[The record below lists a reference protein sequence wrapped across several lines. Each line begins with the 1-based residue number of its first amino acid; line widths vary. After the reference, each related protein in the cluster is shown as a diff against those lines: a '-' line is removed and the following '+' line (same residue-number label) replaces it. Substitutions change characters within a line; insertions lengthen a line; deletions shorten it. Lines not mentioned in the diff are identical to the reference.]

1 MRSFAQMEDNEST
14 VGKNH
19 FKNCQIKG
27 TKWVQ
32 EFGMGRWHDYAKSGM
47 VMLKSYTWSCRR
59 LEVWHMVR
67 ATMHDRAKSYFL
79 PFFRASSRI
88 VA

>member
-1 MRSFAQMEDNEST
+1 
-14 VGKNH
+14 
-19 FKNCQIKG
+19 
-27 TKWVQ
+27 
-32 EFGMGRWHDYAKSGM
+32 MGRWHDYAKSGM

-88 VA
+88 VAQFACAKGHDCANGGTTRGI